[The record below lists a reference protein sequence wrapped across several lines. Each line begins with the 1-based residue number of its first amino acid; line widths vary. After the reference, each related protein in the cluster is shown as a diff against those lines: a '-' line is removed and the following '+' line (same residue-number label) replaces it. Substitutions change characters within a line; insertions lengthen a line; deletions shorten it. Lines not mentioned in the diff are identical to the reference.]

1 MKEKDHVTLNVFN
14 SDCFIVCTCS
24 TCIPCPIREGSCPN
38 GYGEKTESQGI
49 VGVMQS
55 GTSYSV
61 LCSFFIKLSDFDLF
75 NISMNYIDPFAT
87 LTLLNVF
94 LFCGSPC

>member
-14 SDCFIVCTCS
+14 SDCFRVCTCS
-24 TCIPCPIREGSCPN
+24 TRIPRPIREGSCPN

-55 GTSYSV
+55 GT
-61 LCSFFIKLSDFDLF
+61 
-75 NISMNYIDPFAT
+75 N
-87 LTLLNVF
+87 
-94 LFCGSPC
+94 